1 LIFGNFG
8 AGIIS
13 SFFGVGGGI
22 IFVPILVIIYKMKM
36 INASP
41 TAQFTLL
48 ISAITGLITHIILA
62 HPEYSY
68 GIVLAIGSFFGA
80 QIGSRSIHLISDNI
94 LSKILSFS
102 LIIIAINLIIDYIKK
117 F

>member
-1 LIFGNFG
+1 
-8 AGIIS
+8 
-13 SFFGVGGGI
+13 
-22 IFVPILVIIYKMKM
+22 VIIYKLKM

-48 ISAITGLITHIILA
+48 ISTITGLMTHIILE

-68 GIVLAIGSFFGA
+68 GIALAFGAFLGA
-80 QIGSRSIHLISDNI
+80 QIGSRTIHLISDNI

-102 LIIIAINLIIDYIKK
+102 LIIIAINFVIDYLRSLD
-117 F
+117 